1 MFIASVIGRKRYLLL
16 GKKATAYLNGFLK
29 CRDLT
34 VPTKVHIVKAMFFP
48 VVICGCETWT
58 IKKVEG

>member
-1 MFIASVIGRKRYLLL
+1 MFIASVIGRKRYLVL

-34 VPTKVHIVKAMFFP
+34 VSTKVCIVKAIISPM
-48 VVICGCETWT
+48 VMNGCESWT